1 MREIYVLTTK
11 DIFCALGV
19 FLLSFF
25 GTVLIF
31 INFYKQWKGRVERKE
46 EELKSRNPSW
56 KSKREKGNIV
66 RII

>member
-19 FLLSFF
+19 FLLSSF

-31 INFYKQWKGRVERKE
+31 INFTNSGKEGLKERK
-46 EELKSRNPSW
+46 KSRKVEIHLGSL
-56 KSKREKGNIV
+56 KGKREI
-66 RII
+66 